1 MREVYKRTAKQDKR
15 QKQVEEKVMEVENCS
30 NRATWRVTVAYY
42 GGRQTKVDKRKQCV
56 LKKWRFGVCVFS
68 DCFNVQLF
76 LLVYV
81 FLFLFLHFKKA
92 LWCFQT

>member
-42 GGRQTKVDKRKQCV
+42 GGRQTKVDK
-56 LKKWRFGVCVFS
+56 
-68 DCFNVQLF
+68 
-76 LLVYV
+76 
-81 FLFLFLHFKKA
+81 
-92 LWCFQT
+92 